1 MIDLHSHILFGI
13 DDGASDL
20 GVSLEMAR
28 QAVDDGVEVMA
39 CTPHFLPGLFDPS
52 PADVTRRVEVL
63 NDALADS
70 AIDLAVVSGCE
81 AHVRPDMVGR
91 LRSGKLLAIHRG
103 RYVLCEMPEAVRP
116 PNLDHLFFNMLTAGY
131 IPLIAHVERYAWAT
145 RDVPWISRMAESGIL
160 MQVTA
165 GSLLGNYGRG
175 PQSLAI
181 TLLQKNL
188 VHIVASDAHDTRR
201 RPPGLA
207 KARDFVAR
215 EVGREVARRLF
226 ATTPESILMNG
237 MNSRGRIDMEA
248 AQSA

>member
-28 QAVDDGVEVMA
+28 RAVDDGVEVMA
-39 CTPHFLPGLFDPS
+39 CTPHFFPGLFDPS
-52 PADVTRRVEVL
+52 PADVTHRVAVL

-70 AIDLAVVSGCE
+70 GIDLAVVSGCE

-91 LRSGKLLAIHRG
+91 LRSGKLLAIHHG
-103 RYVLCEMPEAVRP
+103 RYVLCELPEAVRP

-131 IPLIAHVERYAWAT
+131 IPLLAHVERYAWAR
-145 RDVPWISRMAESGIL
+145 RDVAWISRMAESGIL
-160 MQVTA
+160 VQITA
-165 GSLLGNYGRG
+165 GSLLGEYGRG
-175 PQSLAI
+175 AQSLAI

-201 RPPGLA
+201 RPPGLSR
-207 KARDFVAR
+207 ARDFVTR
-215 EVGREVARRLF
+215 EMGRGMASRLF
-226 ATTPESILMNG
+226 STTPESILMSG
-237 MNSRGRIDMEA
+237 MNSRGSIETEA
-248 AQSA
+248 AQSV